1 MLDILAKT
9 PLFRGI
15 VRDDI
20 RVVLKSLCAHE
31 KSYRKGE
38 IIVQAG
44 ATTRECGVVVR
55 GAAVIEHGDIW
66 GNVSIMGVIEVGVN
80 FALPYACLGS
90 EPLPFTVVAREATS
104 VVFIDVSALM
114 TTRQLPCHLHSVLMR
129 NLLEICARRNLHLVQ
144 RSMHTAP
151 KTIRGRI
158 VAYLSDAMSAQKS
171 RTLEIP
177 YNRQQL
183 AQYLGVERSA
193 LSNELSKMQKEGI
206 LRCEKN
212 VFTWIGTSPMPD

>member
-1 MLDILAKT
+1 MLDVLAKT

-90 EPLPFTVVAREATS
+90 EPLPFTVVGRLYRCLGT
-104 VVFIDVSALM
+104 DDD
-114 TTRQLPCHLHSVLMR
+114 
-129 NLLEICARRNLHLVQ
+129 
-144 RSMHTAP
+144 AP
-151 KTIRGRI
+151 
-158 VAYLSDAMSAQKS
+158 V
-171 RTLEIP
+171 
-177 YNRQQL
+177 
-183 AQYLGVERSA
+183 A
-193 LSNELSKMQKEGI
+193 LSFAFRIDAQFARNMCAS
-206 LRCEKN
+206 
-212 VFTWIGTSPMPD
+212 

>member
-1 MLDILAKT
+1 
-9 PLFRGI
+9 
-15 VRDDI
+15 
-20 RVVLKSLCAHE
+20 
-31 KSYRKGE
+31 
-38 IIVQAG
+38 
-44 ATTRECGVVVR
+44 
-55 GAAVIEHGDIW
+55 
-66 GNVSIMGVIEVGVN
+66 
-80 FALPYACLGS
+80 
-90 EPLPFTVVAREATS
+90 
-104 VVFIDVSALM
+104 
-114 TTRQLPCHLHSVLMR
+114 
-129 NLLEICARRNLHLVQ
+129 
-144 RSMHTAP
+144 MHTAP
-151 KTIRGRI
+151 KTIRGRV

>member
-1 MLDILAKT
+1 MLDVLAKT

-90 EPLPFTVVAREATS
+90 EPLPFTVVARILSELLAIIGNFEGARFLGTHGIRQIRHDS
-104 VVFIDVSALM
+104 PSNRLGRRMHRALYEVEV
-114 TTRQLPCHLHSVLMR
+114 TTR
-129 NLLEICARRNLHLVQ
+129 
-144 RSMHTAP
+144 T
-151 KTIRGRI
+151 
-158 VAYLSDAMSAQKS
+158 Y
-171 RTLEIP
+171 
-177 YNRQQL
+177 
-183 AQYLGVERSA
+183 
-193 LSNELSKMQKEGI
+193 
-206 LRCEKN
+206 
-212 VFTWIGTSPMPD
+212 F

>member
-66 GNVSIMGVIEVGVN
+66 GNVSIMGVIEVGVTS
-80 FALPYACLGS
+80 LR

-114 TTRQLPCHLHSVLMR
+114 ATRQLPCHLHSVLMR

-144 RSMHTAP
+144 RTMHTAP

-171 RTLEIP
+171 HTLEIP